1 MWIFLGSRKWT
12 ATIVKSLNEL
22 STQSSALGNK
32 RHAGAFINVH
42 SQVNRSAGGVKH
54 CALASMQN
62 YIAVCL
68 FASLIQIRR
77 GAGAH
82 VFFFVRKQ
90 WWFKTWNWGVIFSLS
105 FVMLCVQ
112 ELPKTLQG
120 HWTTLYFGLFQHLL
134 YYCAIYLAW
143 IGSTLGAV

>member
-82 VFFFVRKQ
+82 VFFLCANNDDSRPETEVLF
-90 WWFKTWNWGVIFSLS
+90 FSLS